1 MNAKVIS
8 WNNFSANN
16 NHGSGV
22 LVPSNESQLH
32 SSLKIKKS
40 NAEYRR
46 LYLSYKKVIV
56 HSLLK
61 KGCSR
66 SEAEEITQESF
77 VRLLSLKEDKF
88 PHYLKT
94 YLYKVAHNLAVD
106 RFRRRSRA
114 PFVDQSMITDF
125 DAIAS
130 RDDVAAS
137 AEESMQMKE
146 SVERIQ
152 VALSELP
159 ANTKSAFELYK
170 LKGKSYSE
178 ISKIM
183 NVSESMVRKH
193 VLRAIRHCYDRLE
206 LEI

>member
-1 MNAKVIS
+1 MSAKLIGSDNYSVI
-8 WNNFSANN
+8 NEHVGGA
-16 NHGSGV
+16 
-22 LVPSNESQLH
+22 LMPSNESKLRP
-32 SSLKIKKS
+32 SLKIKRS
-40 NAEYRR
+40 NTEYQK
-46 LYLSYKKVIV
+46 LYFSYKKVIV

-61 KGCSR
+61 KGCTR

-77 VRLLSLKEDKF
+77 VRLLGLEDDKF

-114 PFVDQSMITDF
+114 PFVDQSMVVDF
-125 DAIAS
+125 DAVAS
-130 RDDVAAS
+130 REDVAAS

-159 ANTKSAFELYK
+159 SNTKLAFEMYK

-178 ISKIM
+178 ISKTM

-206 LEI
+206 QEN